1 MKLVRYAL
9 LALALAAA
17 SAAIHAE
24 PAPPWRPTDAE
35 SDAFV
40 RAYAFTVMEALM
52 DEALRMKVDA
62 GKITPAVAACLR
74 QNMQLGN
81 LYQPLRPY
89 VAATFRS
96 KQNLAQATAFFQTPT
111 GIKMKNFG
119 AQQLRNALR
128 QSAGAPGAAA
138 DPAPKLTATRAD
150 AAATRKFSE
159 SQAGKDFNR
168 FVVDGLSHLGEVD
181 VFGDA
186 AAKCVHDN
194 PH

>member
-1 MKLVRYAL
+1 MKLIRYAV
-9 LALALAAA
+9 LALALAAG
-17 SAAIHAE
+17 SAAHAA
-24 PAPPWRPTDAE
+24 PAQKWRPADAD

-52 DEALRMKVDA
+52 DEALAVKVDT

-74 QNMQLGN
+74 KNIQLDN
-81 LYQPLRPY
+81 LYRPLRPY
-89 VAATFRS
+89 VASTFTS
-96 KQNLAQATAFFQTPT
+96 QQSLAQATAFFMSPT
-111 GIKMKNFG
+111 GIKMKKFG

-128 QSAGAPGAAA
+128 QSSGAPRPVAAA
-138 DPAPKLTATRAD
+138 EPALAATAED
-150 AAATRKFSE
+150 AATTHKFAE

-168 FVVDGLSHLGEVD
+168 FVVAGLSHLGEVD